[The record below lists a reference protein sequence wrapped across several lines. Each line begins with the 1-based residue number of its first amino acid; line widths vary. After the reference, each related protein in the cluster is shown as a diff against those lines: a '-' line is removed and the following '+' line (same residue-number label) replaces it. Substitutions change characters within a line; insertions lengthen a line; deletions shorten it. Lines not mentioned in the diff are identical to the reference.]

1 MEEVEEFV
9 DSELEMRGDQQRLGQ
24 PGINMSIGDILIS
37 SNTAVNGIS

>member
-9 DSELEMRGDQQRLGQ
+9 DSELEIRGDQQRLGQ
-24 PGINMSIGDILIS
+24 SGINMSIEDILIS